1 VTLKLRTLSDP
12 FLQDVAAPHVAVLNV
27 LGVPIQFASNVG
39 WLVQQAQQAFAGL
52 PSLVAS
58 NALDSRS
65 APSVRMIG
73 HDDLPPSRFDE
84 PPPPML
90 YGDEHAYVSAMTPC
104 DASYVNLSAGRALIT
119 VSPALARFPY
129 HVRYELIEF
138 AAYRLAA
145 HRLGAIGMHAACV
158 AKGES
163 SLLLFG
169 GSGAGK
175 STLVLALMK
184 RGWDLIGEDGM
195 FIRPGCPHTLR
206 GAPNFIHLSA
216 DAHANT
222 GDAMAGIEGKLI
234 RRRSGR
240 RKLEID
246 ARELCAAP
254 RVEAPLGDLIFMD
267 SRSTGRLDSP
277 RLLAMERRRTRRR
290 LIALQPFA
298 TRQPNWPEALVGLL
312 SRPAYTLQ
320 RGDLQGMVALLSHL
334 VGG

>member
-1 VTLKLRTLSDP
+1 
-12 FLQDVAAPHVAVLNV
+12 VAVLNV

-145 HRLGAIGMHAACV
+145 HRLGAIGMHAGCV
-158 AKGES
+158 ARGAS
-163 SLLLFG
+163 SLLVFG
-169 GSGAGK
+169 ESGAGK

-195 FIRPGCPHTLR
+195 FIMPGCPHTLR
-206 GAPNFIHLSA
+206 GAPNFIHLSD
-216 DAHANT
+216 DAQVNSS
-222 GDAMAGIEGKLI
+222 DAMAGSEGKLI

-254 RVEAPLGDLIFMD
+254 RVEAPLGHLIFID
-267 SRSTGRLDSP
+267 IEPAGAGDDP
-277 RLLAMERRRTRRR
+277 RLTATNRDGARQR
-290 LIALQPFA
+290 LIAMQPFA
-298 TRQPNWPEALVGLL
+298 ARQPNWSDALEALL
-312 SRPAYTLQ
+312 SQPAYTLR
-320 RGDLQGMVALLSHL
+320 RGDLPGTVALLSQL